1 MRYERYVKWDTIRCH
16 FNKNKSALLVNQQ
29 TQNSCR
35 RLYQSDVVRANEIA
49 TNIKGTGDH
58 Q

>member
-1 MRYERYVKWDTIRCH
+1 MPFKKKKD
-16 FNKNKSALLVNQQ
+16 SALLLNQQ
-29 TQNSCR
+29 TQNPRR